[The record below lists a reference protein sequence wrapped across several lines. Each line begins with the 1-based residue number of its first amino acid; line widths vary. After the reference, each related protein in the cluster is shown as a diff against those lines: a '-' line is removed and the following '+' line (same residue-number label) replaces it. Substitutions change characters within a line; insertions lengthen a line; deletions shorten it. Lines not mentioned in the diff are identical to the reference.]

1 MAKVVISSVKQV
13 LEIIEELSETYETSP
28 IVKNPTTMR
37 FVFRGVSDEQYSLLP
52 NVLRKVSN
60 KTGDRIDST
69 PKYVWGREDVI
80 LSSFIAE
87 ASSVIKDIL
96 PSERNKWAEYAQHFG
111 VPTRYLDWTKNPLIA
126 LYFACCCSSKA
137 DEETDAALWVL
148 HAPNYGNYYN
158 QKNNEMSNASKYKDK
173 KISEKI
179 NLLLLGEPA
188 FDYPLIYQ
196 PYYVDPR
203 MVAQS
208 SFFMVWGNKEEP
220 LEDMIAPENLMLFSN
235 KIKSA
240 RCFSATQYDQFL
252 LKITISKS
260 EKYKIIRQLD
270 MLGIN
275 EKTLFPGLDGIGKY
289 LERKYRFDYSQLDS
303 LC

>member
-1 MAKVVISSVKQV
+1 MAEVIISSVNQV
-13 LEIIEELSETYETSP
+13 LEIIEELNETYETSP
-28 IVKNPTTMR
+28 LVKNPATMR
-37 FVFRGVSDEQYSLLP
+37 FVFRGVIDDQYSLLP
-52 NVLRKVSN
+52 NVLRKVTN
-60 KTGDRIDST
+60 KTGIDST

-80 LSSFIAE
+80 LTSFIAE

-126 LYFACCCSSKA
+126 LYFACSCSSKA
-137 DEETDAALWVL
+137 AEETDAALWVL
-148 HAPNYGNYYN
+148 HAPNYANYYN
-158 QKNNEMSNASKYKDK
+158 GKNNEMSNASKYKDL

-179 NLLLLGEPA
+179 NLILTGEPA

-220 LEDMIAPENLMLFSN
+220 LEEMITRDNFMIYSN
-235 KIKSA
+235 KISSG
-240 RCFSATQYDQFL
+240 RVFSETQYNQFV
-252 LKITISKS
+252 LKLTISKS
-260 EKYKIIRQLD
+260 EKFKILRELD
-270 MLGIN
+270 MIGIN
-275 EKTLFPGLDGIGKY
+275 EKMLFPGLDGIGKY
-289 LERKYRFDYSQLDS
+289 IERKYRFDYKELLS
-303 LC
+303 L